1 MLDMLKSSAPHF
13 KGPPDKVY
21 NIVVTV
27 IGLSY
32 LCCHSLMYSLNNS
45 LIIFLAQL
53 RSISKYCRIL
63 NNPHRPRLYS
73 Y

>member
-1 MLDMLKSSAPHF
+1 MLKSSVSHL

-21 NIVVTV
+21 NTVDTV

-32 LCCHSLMYSLNNS
+32 ACCHSLMYSLNNS

-53 RSISKYCRIL
+53 QSISKYCRIL
-63 NNPHRPRLYS
+63 NNPHRPRVYS